1 MDNTEEQKEPK
12 YNIEGPIVLDKIDL
26 SQFNMSAS
34 DSSPKRK
41 RRHTKKNIRMRRGID
56 MDICVKALTWGKN
69 AICNDKEWCDM
80 VNALP
85 SAATVTIA
93 DNAKILPKEFYIGM
107 ALMLDYE
114 TCESTNMTTDDE
126 LFVTMAGSVAN
137 AMVDD
142 DGYVGDEYSLKYAKP
157 ILDAL
162 CNVYN
167 SIQAMS
173 HKSDVED
180 IDENILRRRIISPVL
195 KNVCVQKGYIFGD
208 WERIITMPVVE
219 LAAKVAIQ
227 MGSSAPYIVV
237 YEKMMTITTL
247 NPYSTDKE
255 LSGTLGNVASG
266 VESEVMAILLFFM
279 LLTKGDNKRK
289 AVKINMKPETI
300 AAMTDLETNCEVAL
314 EFLRKTIGASTRGI
328 GDIDELLTHLKRQY
342 VMEHPSGVLES
353 AEIITE
359 TVERIRKEN
368 ASIQLTAYR
377 TPPIKYPTKDT
388 GSLPSESNNSGNKP
402 KISIPA
408 ELFTYDIGDADE
420 YIPRIAYT
428 DAVKIDRLL
437 SFLCDNHYIDNDNRT
452 RITFVYRMT
461 GIKIDANF
469 EPLEK
474 IKWGRDKKPGSILY
488 MCKVLFTHQEAA
500 QVERHTYDKAKKF
513 FDADTDGNIPFSEM
527 GSSYAS
533 HNHADKDLVAELKKI
548 FTDN

>member
-1 MDNTEEQKEPK
+1 MD
-12 YNIEGPIVLDKIDL
+12 VCV
-26 SQFNMSAS
+26 
-34 DSSPKRK
+34 SS
-41 RRHTKKNIRMRRGID
+41 
-56 MDICVKALTWGKN
+56 LTCG
-69 AICNDKEWCDM
+69 AICNDKEWCYM

-93 DNAKILPKEFYIGM
+93 DNAKIMPKEFYIGM

-114 TCESTNMTTDDE
+114 TYGKTKLTTDDK
-126 LFVTMAGSVAN
+126 LFETIAEPVDF
-137 AMVDD
+137 AMRYD
-142 DGYVGDEYSLKYAKP
+142 DGYVDDENSLKYV
-157 ILDAL
+157 LDAL

-167 SIQAMS
+167 IM
-173 HKSDVED
+173 HVGDSDED
-180 IDENILRRRIISPVL
+180 VQRRRIISHIL
-195 KNVCVQKGYIFGD
+195 KFVCTSMGHIFGD

-237 YEKMMTITTL
+237 YEKMMKITTL

-289 AVKINMKPETI
+289 AAKINMKPETV
-300 AAMTDLETNCEVAL
+300 AAMTDLETKCEVAL
-314 EFLRKTIGASTRGI
+314 MLLRKTTGASIRDI
-328 GDIDELLTHLKRQY
+328 CDIDEWLTHLKRQY
-342 VMEHPSGVLES
+342 VLEHPSGVLES

-359 TVERIRKEN
+359 TVDRIRKEN
-368 ASIQLTAYR
+368 ASIQSGNLTAYR

-408 ELFTYDIGDADE
+408 ELFTYGIGDADE

-437 SFLCDNHYIDNDNRT
+437 SYLCDNHYIDNDNRT
-452 RITFVYRMT
+452 RMTFVYRMT

-500 QVERHTYDKAKKF
+500 QVERHTYDKAKEF

-527 GSSYAS
+527 GTSYAS
-533 HNHADKDLVAELKKI
+533 QNHADKDLVAELKKI